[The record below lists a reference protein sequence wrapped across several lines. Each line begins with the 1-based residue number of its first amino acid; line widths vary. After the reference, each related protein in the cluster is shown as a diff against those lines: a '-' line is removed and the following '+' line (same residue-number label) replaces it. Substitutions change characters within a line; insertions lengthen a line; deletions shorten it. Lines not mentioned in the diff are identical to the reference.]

1 MGDATAADVDVLFSA
16 YASCC
21 CCPFIAGVWG
31 IGGAAIGYCDGGV
44 REFGLGR
51 MAALGGVELCLTFGF
66 ECVGVGTCC
75 ACAGSDCE
83 YGAEV
88 YGFWWCCTERAEYS
102 QRKRSDD
109 IGRDR
114 NVTLTMRLL
123 HYLRRGR
130 VAIRPRLRLL
140 ESAIVVLTLLTRIR
154 ESLLRIVVLCM
165 IGRSA
170 RCWGRCGC
178 ERARMKRIRVL

>member
-16 YASCC
+16 YAGCC
-21 CCPFIAGVWG
+21 CCPFIAGVCG

-44 REFGLGR
+44 RELGLGR
-51 MAALGGVELCLTFGF
+51 MAALGGVELCLTLGF
-66 ECVGVGTCC
+66 ECVGVGACC

-88 YGFWWCCTERAEYS
+88 YEFWWCCTERAEYS

-123 HYLRRGR
+123 H
-130 VAIRPRLRLL
+130 LL

-154 ESLLRIVVLCM
+154 ESLLAIVVLCM

-178 ERARMKRIRVL
+178 ERARMKCIRVL